1 MRCLFTF
8 LCVCTLGVVS
18 LAACSETNG
27 DGGSGGSA
35 GSGGTGGTD
44 LCEGVDCDDGNEC
57 TTDACSPTDGSCG
70 NTALDDGSFC
80 EAGYCESGEC
90 APLASIFPC
99 TEQGIRDAIATGG
112 GPHGFACDGP
122 TMVTTMAEIA
132 IDNDVILDGRDNL
145 TVDGN
150 DDHPVFSAPVD
161 TVAELR
167 RFAVTGG
174 FSEGD
179 LSGNG
184 GGIANAGTLSLANST
199 VSENS
204 TGETGGGGIWNGGT
218 MTVSNS
224 TVSGNSAGIVG
235 FGGIWNGGTM
245 TVSNST
251 VSGNSAGAFGVNGI
265 FNDGSFGGS
274 VTLTLANTTVSE
286 NTGGKFGGVFNS
298 HGTLTVTN
306 STVSGNTAEW
316 SGGIF
321 NGGPAGGLTITNS
334 TVSGNT
340 AESGASIVNVSDL
353 AGSAVL
359 TIANSLVDGD
369 CVGWREGLPQGA
381 PDITSNGYNIES
393 PSNTCGFDQGTDKT
407 GVPDLM
413 LGPLQNNGGPTDT
426 HALLPGS
433 NAINQIPEAACEV
446 DEDQRGVARPQGPT
460 CDVGAFEVEV
470 AP

>member
-1 MRCLFTF
+1 MRCLFAF

-18 LAACSETNG
+18 LAGCSE
-27 DGGSGGSA
+27 GSGD
-35 GSGGTGGTD
+35 GGTGGTGGTGGMD
-44 LCEGVDCDDGNEC
+44 LCEGVDCDDGKEC
-57 TTDACSPTDGSCG
+57 TMDECSPTDGSCS

-99 TEQGIRDAIATGG
+99 TEQGIRDAIAAGG
-112 GPHGFACDGP
+112 GPHGFACAGP
-122 TMVTTMAEIA
+122 TMVATMAEIV

-145 TVDGN
+145 AVDGN
-150 DDHPVFSAPVD
+150 DDHSVFSVPVD
-161 TVAELR
+161 TVGELR
-167 RFAVTGG
+167 RFTVTGG
-174 FSEGD
+174 FSAGD
-179 LSGNG
+179 LSGSG
-184 GGIANAGTLSLANST
+184 GGVANAGTLSLTNSS
-199 VSENS
+199 VSGNS

-224 TVSGNSAGIVG
+224 TVSGNSAGNVG

-245 TVSNST
+245 TVSNSA

-265 FNDGSFGGS
+265 FNDGSFGGA
-274 VTLTLANTTVSE
+274 VTLTLTDTTVSE
-286 NTGGKFGGVFNS
+286 NTGGKYGGVYNNQ
-298 HGTLTVTN
+298 GTLTMTN
-306 STVSGNTAEW
+306 STVSGNSAES

-321 NGGPAGGLTITNS
+321 NGGPPGGLTITNS

-340 AESGASIVNVSDL
+340 AESGASIVNVTNL
-353 AGSAVL
+353 PESAEL

-369 CVGWREGLPQGA
+369 CVGWSEGLLQGA

-393 PSNTCGFDQGTDKT
+393 PGDTCGFDQGSDKT
-407 GVPDLM
+407 GVADPI
-413 LGPLQNNGGPTDT
+413 LGSLQNNGGPTET

-433 NAINQIPEAACEV
+433 DAINQIPEAACEV